1 MRSYRFIQLLLLGL
15 CTGALI
21 TSAGCTGEEGQ
32 QAGEE
37 GHAVEGEEHAH
48 EGEHGEERITLPEE
62 ALQIVPFKTVVV
74 QRRGLE
80 QTIQATAVIEPDET
94 RLAHVSLRIPGRVI
108 DVQAF
113 LGDTVKAGHI
123 LAELDSLELG
133 QAKAEYL
140 KAQAG
145 LEVAQA
151 NYTRE
156 ERLFKQKISSEKE
169 YLDARGEF
177 LRADAQLKA
186 TREALRLLGLTDT
199 EIKKL
204 SWGGG
209 KHPLSHFP
217 LLAPFPGTVVEK
229 HITLGEFLKPEDKPY
244 TIADLST
251 LWIQLDIYEKNL
263 GRIHPGVQARLA
275 VDAYPEE
282 SFHGTVTYISD
293 LLDEKT
299 RTARARVEIPN
310 PDRKLKPGMF
320 ATAIVS
326 VPVPGATEVLAA
338 PAAGIYQVRGK
349 PTAFVQED
357 TRVFVPRELKLGR
370 DSGAYQEIVAGLQE
384 GERIVTEGGFYLK
397 STLLKEEMGEGH
409 GH

>member
-1 MRSYRFIQLLLLGL
+1 MNSYRFIRLLLLGVST
-15 CTGALI
+15 CAFVMTTG
-21 TSAGCTGEEGQ
+21 CHGEKGR
-32 QAGEE
+32 QAG
-37 GHAVEGEEHAH
+37 VQEHAAH
-48 EGEHGEERITLPEE
+48 GEKRAQEGEHSDERITLPEE
-62 ALQIVPFKTVVV
+62 ALQTIPFKTVVV

-94 RLAHVSLRIPGRVI
+94 RLSHVSPRVPGRVI

-113 LGDTVKAGHI
+113 LGNTVKAGQI

-140 KAQAG
+140 KARAD
-145 LEVAQA
+145 LEVAEA
-151 NYTRE
+151 SYARE
-156 ERLFKQKISSEKE
+156 QRLFKQQISSEKD
-169 YLDARGEF
+169 YLDAKNLF
-177 LRADAQLKA
+177 LRANAQFKA
-186 TREALRLLGLTDT
+186 SREALRLLGLADK
-199 EIKKL
+199 EIKGL
-204 SWGGG
+204 TWGGG

-217 LLAPFPGTVVEK
+217 LLAPFSGTVVEK
-229 HITLGEFLKPEDKPY
+229 HIGLGEFLKPEDKPY

-251 LWIQLDIYEKNL
+251 LWIQLDIYEKDL
-263 GRIHPGVQARLA
+263 RHVDVGTPARLQ

-282 SFHGTVTYISD
+282 VFQGTVTYVAD
-293 LLDEKT
+293 LLDEQT

-320 ATAIVS
+320 ATAVLS
-326 VPVPGATEVLAA
+326 VPVPGGSEVLAA
-338 PAAGIYQVRGK
+338 PEEAIYQIHGK
-349 PTAFVQED
+349 PTAFVQKD
-357 TRVFVPRELKLGR
+357 RGMFVPRTLTLGR
-370 DSGAYQEIVAGLQE
+370 DSGAYREIVAGLWE